1 MRFRIPFIY
10 ALALCL
16 AVPAAGQGP
25 VRDFQYRQ
33 DLNPLLGFGN
43 AAVLVTLGD
52 EGFSAASAS
61 FSKENGSLI
70 PLEGSPDC
78 WTAGAQT
85 QSYRR
90 VSDKLVFSGALQ
102 YSQFRGNGMGS
113 QILMNPGNNAVNFLE
128 EDLSTVGKKRRETY
142 SLSGGLSWSFNDRL
156 SAGIQIDYTAAD
168 QAKFK
173 DPRFLNTR
181 MDLNLAP
188 GVMFKISDSFLL
200 GGNLI
205 YDHSIEQLSAGNF
218 GTVEKT
224 YYILVDQG
232 AFMGGK
238 EEFTGDIG
246 YVSDDNIRPLVDDH
260 YGLSLQ
266 VAAGK
271 RTRFYGKLSGSW
283 RTGYFGSRTSTSVV
297 FCEFKGPEASFEG
310 VLDLHSGVNLHRIAL
325 TGGMKM
331 LTNYTNSYTHKH
343 TAGMNTV
350 VEYHGQNRTVDKNS
364 FAGSLAY
371 SFHKDV
377 RGFRPAW
384 LIQARADA
392 GLKSISTVI
401 YPDYRDQSF
410 LQTAFTLDA
419 ERNIIRK
426 NNCFTVKIA
435 AGFAAGFG
443 NAKTDGSY
451 TGGSSKVKSFDDWLN
466 RQFEFDT
473 APRAGA
479 SLDLAW
485 TLLRYNKLAPY
496 IKLSESFDSLLSESQ
511 YLDGRTRNLAAVTLG
526 CNF

>member
-16 AVPAAGQGP
+16 AVPAAGQGT

-43 AAVLVTLGD
+43 AAGLASLGD

-61 FSKENGSLI
+61 FSKENGALI

-85 QSYRR
+85 RSFRR
-90 VSDKLVFSGALQ
+90 VSDKLVFSGALS
-102 YSQFRGNGMGS
+102 YSQFQGKGMGG
-113 QILMNPGNNAVNFLE
+113 QILMNPGNNPINFLE
-128 EDLSTVGKKRRETY
+128 ENQSTVGRKKKETY
-142 SLSGGLSWSFNDRL
+142 SLSGGLSWSFNEKL

-181 MDLNLAP
+181 MDIDLAP
-188 GVMFKISDSFLL
+188 GVMYKFSDAFSL
-200 GGNLI
+200 GGNLV
-205 YDHSIEQLSAGNF
+205 YKHSIEQLSAGNF
-218 GTVEKT
+218 GTVDKT

-232 AFMGGK
+232 AFLGSR
-238 EEFTGDIG
+238 EEFNGDIG
-246 YVSDDNIRPLVDDH
+246 YVSLDNIRPLADDS

-266 VAAGK
+266 VITGSRA
-271 RTRFYGKLSGSW
+271 RFYGKLSGLW
-283 RTGYFGSRTSTSVV
+283 RTGYYGSRTSTSVV
-297 FCEFKGPEASFEG
+297 FCEFKGPEAGLEG
-310 VLDLHSGVNLHRIAL
+310 ILDLNSGVNLHRISLA
-325 TGGMKM
+325 GGMKM

-364 FAGSLAY
+364 FAGTLAY
-371 SFHKDV
+371 SFFKDI
-377 RGFRPAW
+377 RGFRPDW
-384 LIQARADA
+384 LFGARADA
-392 GLKSISTVI
+392 GFKSISTVI

-410 LQTAFTLDA
+410 VQTAFALDA
-419 ERNIIRK
+419 ERNIKRQK
-426 NNCFTVKIA
+426 DCFTLKVSTR
-435 AGFAAGFG
+435 FATGFG

-451 TGGSSKVKSFDDWLN
+451 SGGSSKAKSFDDWLN

-473 APRAGA
+473 APRAGV

-485 TLLRYNKLAPY
+485 TVLRYNKLAPY
-496 IKLSESFDSLLSESQ
+496 IKLSESFDSLLSEPQ
-511 YLDGRTRNLAAVTLG
+511 YLDGKTRNLAAITLG